1 MNPSKNHGKSRKI
14 PQTIPQT
21 LINESLK
28 RSQERQVTKKRCSQ
42 AVIDP
47 RDLVILVRG
56 AIWNA
61 TDQTRA
67 YGTALAS
74 RSSREVRVPGWLDS
88 SSGITVVAEY
98 PSNNHGQSL
107 KQSRKIPQTLTD
119 NPSNTHGQ
127 SRKQSRKIQFEGK
140 WPHEKNSPNPCGFEN
155 VRPKKVLLLKQHS
168 RYFESEKRGPVRLSV
183 TDVTVFNRY

>member
-1 MNPSKNHGKSRKI
+1 MASRLSREVRSPGRLDPGGGLNPSKNHGKSRKI
-14 PQTIPQT
+14 PQIIPQT

-61 TDQTRA
+61 KDQTRA

-98 PSNNHGQSL
+98 PHGKSNLKGNGRMK
-107 KQSRKIPQTLTD
+107 KQSKSVWFRKGATEKSTPFKTAFA
-119 NPSNTHGQ
+119 PFWA
-127 SRKQSRKIQFEGK
+127 RKKM
-140 WPHEKNSPNPCGFEN
+140 
-155 VRPKKVLLLKQHS
+155 
-168 RYFESEKRGPVRLSV
+168 LSSIV
-183 TDVTVFNRY
+183 GN

>member
-1 MNPSKNHGKSRKI
+1 MGVRGPIWKAAEQTRAYRTALASRLSREVRSPGRLDPGGGLNPSKNHGKSRKI
-14 PQTIPQT
+14 PQIIPQT

-61 TDQTRA
+61 KDQTRA

-98 PSNNHGQSL
+98 PSGKSNL
-107 KQSRKIPQTLTD
+107 K
-119 NPSNTHGQ
+119 G
-127 SRKQSRKIQFEGK
+127 
-140 WPHEKNSPNPCGFEN
+140 NSGM
-155 VRPKKVLLLKQHS
+155 
-168 RYFESEKRGPVRLSV
+168 
-183 TDVTVFNRY
+183 T